1 MNSVHDDHLM
11 TTITANGSVLHDR
24 PATVLSIAP
33 MCNYP
38 PIDGASTRIISVA
51 AAIGAAGY
59 ATTVI
64 GQDFVLTAIP
74 GQTTQVN
81 RFKARWRS
89 KREAAVRAICTA
101 GHYPEIKYHNLAW
114 ERIVQAYV
122 SVHRPDV
129 LIANYVWTMGVVKHL
144 PLQPDLV
151 IYDTHNSEW
160 QLYNNNIKESHNP
173 IAKWIWH
180 NAIAR
185 YDILTRSLP
194 SNDILMHIAEADM
207 IDHQARRPDLK
218 HILVPACARPAAAR
232 TNQPDYTVIPKRLLF
247 CGSLSGVMNVDALI
261 YFAHEFWP
269 TIQPLA
275 QVTIAGSNPSRQ
287 VQRLCDQHAWRL
299 EANFDSQRMAELY
312 SESHFAILPFKHGAG
327 SKLKLIEACSYGV
340 PVLTTTA
347 GNCGGL
353 RLPPSVTISDNAVD
367 WYHAVRFT
375 SPCAEWAAAT
385 KTFCEEYAPARTIN
399 QLLMTLDAHIGHNI

>member
-1 MNSVHDDHLM
+1 MINHSL
-11 TTITANGSVLHDR
+11 TDR
-24 PATVLSIAP
+24 PTTVLSIAP

-64 GQDFVLTAIP
+64 GRDFVLTAIP

-81 RFKARWRS
+81 RFKVRRWRS
-89 KREAAVRAICTA
+89 KRAAAIRAVCTA
-101 GHYPEIKYHNLAW
+101 GHYPEIKYHSLEW
-114 ERIVQAYV
+114 ERIVHAYI

-129 LIANYVWTMGVVKHL
+129 LIANYLWTMEVVKCL
-144 PLQPDLV
+144 PLQPELV

-160 QLYNNNIKESHNP
+160 QMYNTCIRESHNG
-173 IAKWIWH
+173 IYKWLWR

-185 YDILTRSLP
+185 YDILTRALP
-194 SNDILMHIAEADM
+194 SNTVLMHIAEADM

-218 HILVPACARPAAAR
+218 HILVPACARLAVAR
-232 TNQPDYTVIPKRLLF
+232 TNQPDYTVTPKKLLF
-247 CGSLSGVMNVDALI
+247 CGSLSGMMSVDALS
-261 YFAHEFWP
+261 YFAHDFWP
-269 TIQPLA
+269 TIQPFA

-287 VQRLCDQHAWRL
+287 IQRLCGQHAWRL
-299 EANFDSQRMAELY
+299 EANFDAQRKAELY
-312 SESHFAILPFKHGAG
+312 GESHFAILPFKHGSG

-347 GNCGGL
+347 GNSGGL
-353 RLPPSVTISDNAVD
+353 RLPPSATISDNAAD

-375 SPCAEWAAAT
+375 SPCAEWSAAT
-385 KTFCEEYAPARTIN
+385 KAFCEEYAPVRTIN
-399 QLLMTLDAHIGHNI
+399 QLLMTLNAHIGHNNV